1 MNPDSSEFRDLR
13 DTVIRMHETLKHLT
27 SRVDDIV
34 LDLRVRI
41 DNHEDRLR
49 TIEKNVWMGIG
60 ALAVLQIVLRYFM

>member
-49 TIEKNVWMGIG
+49 AVERNIWMGIG

>member
-49 TIEKNVWMGIG
+49 NLERNVWMGIG
-60 ALAVLQIVLRYFM
+60 GLAVLQIVLRYFM

>member
-1 MNPDSSEFRDLR
+1 MNPENAELRDLR

-49 TIEKNVWMGIG
+49 AVERNIWMGIG
-60 ALAVLQIVLRYFM
+60 GLAVLQIVLRYFM

>member
-49 TIEKNVWMGIG
+49 NLERNVWMGIG

>member
-49 TIEKNVWMGIG
+49 NLERNIWMGIG
-60 ALAVLQIVLRYFM
+60 GLAVLQIVLRYFM

>member
-1 MNPDSSEFRDLR
+1 MNPDSNEFRDLR

-49 TIEKNVWMGIG
+49 NLERNIWMGIG
-60 ALAVLQIVLRYFM
+60 GLAVLQIVLRYFM

>member
-49 TIEKNVWMGIG
+49 NLERNVWMGIG
-60 ALAVLQIVLRYFM
+60 GLAVLQVVLRYFM

>member
-1 MNPDSSEFRDLR
+1 MNPDSNEFRDLR

-49 TIEKNVWMGIG
+49 AVERNIWMGIG
-60 ALAVLQIVLRYFM
+60 GLAVLQIVLRYFM

>member
-1 MNPDSSEFRDLR
+1 MNPENTELRDLR

-49 TIEKNVWMGIG
+49 AIEKNVWMGIG
-60 ALAVLQIVLRYFM
+60 ALAVLQIILRYFM

>member
-49 TIEKNVWMGIG
+49 AVERNIWMGIG
-60 ALAVLQIVLRYFM
+60 GLAVLQIVLRYFM

>member
-1 MNPDSSEFRDLR
+1 MNPESTELRDLR

>member
-1 MNPDSSEFRDLR
+1 MNPENTELRDLR

-60 ALAVLQIVLRYFM
+60 ALAVLQIILRYFM

>member
-1 MNPDSSEFRDLR
+1 MNPENTELRDLR